1 VRWLVTGA
9 GGQLGSRVVATLHR
23 TRPDDEVT
31 AATRD
36 VLDVRDHEKVRA
48 LVPGHDVVVS
58 CAAYT
63 DVDGA
68 QDRGP
73 GAAQA
78 VAVNVDG
85 VGALALAARAG
96 GARLVHVST
105 DYVLDGA
112 ARTPYREDAQPA
124 PLQTYGASKLAGEV
138 LVLDAG
144 GCVVRTAWLHD
155 GRVTRSFVATMVER
169 AAAGARSTVVAD
181 QVGQPTWVVPLA
193 ERLVE
198 LGLAAD
204 ADGAPPGGVLHLAGA
219 GAASRFDQARAVYTL
234 CGADPDLVEATTSA
248 ELAARAAAEG
258 RAVAPRPPYS
268 VLADTRSATYGLPP
282 MPGWDA
288 MLAASLADGPDRP
301 AGPAGP

>member
-9 GGQLGSRVVATLHR
+9 GGQLGRRVVQTLHR
-23 TRPDDEVT
+23 TRPGDEVT

-36 VLDVRDHEKVRA
+36 VLDVRDHARVRA

-78 VAVNVDG
+78 VAVNADG
-85 VGALALAARAG
+85 IGALAGAARDA
-96 GARLVHVST
+96 GARLLHVST

-112 ARTPYREDAQPA
+112 ASTPYLEDAAPD
-124 PLQTYGASKLAGEV
+124 PLQAYGSSKLAGEV

-155 GRVTRSFVATMVER
+155 GRATRSFVAIMAER
-169 AAAGARSTVVAD
+169 AGAGERSTVVAD
-181 QVGQPTWVVPLA
+181 QFGQPTWVVPLA
-193 ERLVE
+193 ERLVA
-198 LGLAAD
+198 LGVAAD
-204 ADGAPPGGVLHLAGA
+204 GDGAAPSGVLHLVGA

-234 CGADPDLVEATTSA
+234 CGADPGLVEAATSA
-248 ELAARAAAEG
+248 ELAGRAAAEG
-258 RAVAPRPPYS
+258 RTVAPRPAYS
-268 VLADTRSATYGLPP
+268 VLADTRSAAYGLEP
-282 MPGWDA
+282 MPGWEA
-288 MLAASLADGPDRP
+288 MLAASLA
-301 AGPAGP
+301 AGPPGG

>member
-1 VRWLVTGA
+1 M
-9 GGQLGSRVVATLHR
+9 
-23 TRPDDEVT
+23 T

-36 VLDVRDHEKVRA
+36 VLDVRDHARVRA

-63 DVDGA
+63 DVDGG
-68 QDRGP
+68 QDRGA

-85 VGALALAARAG
+85 VGALAVAARDT
-96 GARLVHVST
+96 GARLLHVST
-105 DYVLDGA
+105 DYVLDGT
-112 ARTPYREDAQPA
+112 ARTPYGEDAVPA

-155 GRVTRSFVATMVER
+155 GRVSRSFVAIMAER
-169 AAAGARSTVVAD
+169 AAVGERSTAVAD

-193 ERLVE
+193 QRLVA
-198 LGLAAD
+198 LGVAVD
-204 ADGAPPGGVLHLAGA
+204 ADGVPPTGVLHLAGA
-219 GAASRFDQARAVYTL
+219 GAASRFDQARAVYAL
-234 CGADPDLVEATTSA
+234 CGADPALVAPTTSA
-248 ELAARAAAEG
+248 ELGARAAAEG
-258 RAVAPRPPYS
+258 RAMAPRPPYS
-268 VLADTRSATYGLPP
+268 VLADTRSAAYGLAP

-288 MLAASLADGPDRP
+288 MLAASLAADRRTRTLSRRQAVG
-301 AGPAGP
+301 AGSSGTTTTAVP